1 MRKVFFSSWIQWILE
16 KKCSDKSMHKDISYV
31 KRKKI
36 SYYSKSYDLTF
47 QGDNKKILC

>member
-1 MRKVFFSSWIQWILE
+1 
-16 KKCSDKSMHKDISYV
+16 MHKDISYV